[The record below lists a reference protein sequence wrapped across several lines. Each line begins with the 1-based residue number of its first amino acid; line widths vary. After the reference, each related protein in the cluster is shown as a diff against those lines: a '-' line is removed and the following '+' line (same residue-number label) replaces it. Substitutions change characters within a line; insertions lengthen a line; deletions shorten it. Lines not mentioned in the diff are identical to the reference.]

1 MSLGINRVLICTPLL
16 AGLLLTCCILTVHLE
31 TAEAAPNPRARSNSQ
46 GDRLEDL
53 IELENEQSSNS
64 QQSDGSD
71 ESMAELMQKLSRL
84 DHLSKR
90 FVTDW

>member
-1 MSLGINRVLICTPLL
+1 MLHSDCSPGNCGGCPEPSGSLEL
-16 AGLLLTCCILTVHLE
+16 A
-31 TAEAAPNPRARSNSQ
+31 